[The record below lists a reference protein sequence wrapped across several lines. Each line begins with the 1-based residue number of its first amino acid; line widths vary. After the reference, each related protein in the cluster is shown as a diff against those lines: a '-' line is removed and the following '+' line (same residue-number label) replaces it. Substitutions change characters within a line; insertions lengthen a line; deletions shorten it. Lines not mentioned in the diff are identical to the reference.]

1 MATKIFKELD
11 STLEADVIIEQNDIV
26 LFYFSAQH
34 CNVCKA
40 LKPKIEEMS
49 LHFPEMNLYY
59 VDVDMHKEFSGKF
72 NIFTIPV
79 ILVFIQGKE
88 TIRESRNISVPI
100 LEDKIQ
106 RYYHL
111 LFNQ

>member
-1 MATKIFKELD
+1 METKTFKIVD
-11 STLEADVIIEQNDIV
+11 SVLEAENNIQKEDIT
-26 LFYFSAQH
+26 LLYFSAPH
-34 CNVCKA
+34 CNVCKV

-49 LHFPEMNLYY
+49 AHFPEMNLVYI
-59 VDVDMHKEFSGKF
+59 DIEQNQEFSGKF

-88 TIRESRNISVPI
+88 TIRESRNISVPV